1 VEVSP
6 AGRALFGVNA
16 LVIVTAVV
24 VQLFVASDST
34 TGFFT
39 GGAAA
44 ANVFAFF
51 TIQSN
56 LVLAFTCFVLAIGV
70 APAATWF
77 RVLRLIGVVGIA
89 LTFLVFQLVLR
100 DLQDL
105 TGQAAFCDFM
115 LHTVSPIL
123 GVVGWLVFGP
133 RELTSVRV
141 VWWTTAYV
149 AAYGLFSMIR
159 GAIVGFYPYPFMDA
173 DAHGYPR
180 VILNLLLVA
189 VVFFALA
196 FGAHALDRRLGRR
209 RTLAAHR

>member
-1 VEVSP
+1 
-6 AGRALFGVNA
+6 LFGVNA

-24 VQLFVASDST
+24 VQLFVANDA
-34 TGFFT
+34 TGGAFT
-39 GGAAA
+39 GGAAVL
-44 ANVFAFF
+44 NVFCFF

-56 LVLAFTCFVLAIGV
+56 LVLALTCFLLAIGA
-70 APAATWF
+70 APPAEWF
-77 RVLRLIGVVGIA
+77 RVLRMIGVVGIA

-115 LHTVSPIL
+115 LHTLSPIL

-133 RELTSVRV
+133 RGLTSIRV

-159 GAIVGFYPYPFMDA
+159 GAIVDFYPYPFMDA
-173 DAHGYPR
+173 QTHGYLR
-180 VILNLLLVA
+180 VIVNMLLVA
-189 VVFFALA
+189 LVFFALG
-196 FGAHALDRRLGRR
+196 FGAHAYDAG
-209 RTLAAHR
+209 